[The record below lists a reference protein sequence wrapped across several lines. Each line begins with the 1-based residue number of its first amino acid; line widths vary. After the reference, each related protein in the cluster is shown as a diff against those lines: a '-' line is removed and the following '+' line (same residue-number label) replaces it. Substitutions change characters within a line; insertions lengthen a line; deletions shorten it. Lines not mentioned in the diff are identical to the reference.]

1 MPVMVKVHAQPV
13 GEAKALVDRAE
24 LQHLIDVARRVEE
37 VELVEIHDDLPAE
50 AIMRLLQEGGSL
62 EFLND
67 PREDV
72 YSVHDLKVRY
82 R

>member
-1 MPVMVKVHAQPV
+1 MVRVHALPV
-13 GEAKALVDRAE
+13 GESKALVDRAE
-24 LQHLIDVARRVEE
+24 LRQLIDAARRVEE
-37 VELVEIHDDLPAE
+37 VELVEVPDDLPGE
-50 AIMRLLQEGGSL
+50 AIQRLLEEGGSL
-62 EFLND
+62 EFLKD

>member
-1 MPVMVKVHAQPV
+1 MVRVHAQPA
-13 GEAKALVDRAE
+13 GDAKALVDRGE
-24 LQHLIDVARRVEE
+24 LQQLIDVARRIEE
-37 VELVEIHDDLPAE
+37 VELVELHDDLPAD
-50 AIMRLLQEGGSL
+50 AIMRLLQEGDSL
-62 EFLND
+62 KFRND